1 MGQRSGCLSITTSK
15 SSRRFDDLY
24 ELGDGIG
31 HGSFAAVKQ
40 CRRRHD
46 NQAFA
51 VKIIDKRHL
60 KTQDLINLRDE
71 IQILRKLQHPNIIR
85 LIDVLD
91 DGRRVFIVLELCHSD
106 DLLDY
111 LITKPQNRLTETEA
125 AHILHALCNAVQHL
139 HANHIIHR
147 DLKPENILFDLH
159 GNIKLADF
167 GLAYY
172 GQTSE
177 TDEDSKTGTV
187 SSSSSD
193 LDSKQQIV
201 MNECCGTPHYVAPEV
216 IAQRAYNY
224 KCDVW
229 SLGVILYVMLAGYQP
244 FEGHSLR
251 HIYSRISNARYDFKS
266 ARWDNVSDDAKELV
280 KRLLTV
286 DPSTRMELADISKH
300 AW

>member
-71 IQILRKLQHPNIIR
+71 IQVLRKLQHPNIIR

-111 LITKPQNRLTETEA
+111 LVTKPQNRLTEIEA
-125 AHILHALCNAVQHL
+125 AHILQSSCQAVQYL
-139 HANHIIHR
+139 HANRIIHR
-147 DLKPENILFDLH
+147 DLKPENILFDFH
-159 GNIKLADF
+159 GNLKLADF
-167 GLAYY
+167 GLAHY
-172 GQTSE
+172 GQTSG
-177 TDEDSKTGTV
+177 TDEDENIGHGNE
-187 SSSSSD
+187 
-193 LDSKQQIV
+193 QEV
-201 MNECCGTPHYVAPEV
+201 MMNACCGTPHYVAPEV
-216 IAQRAYNY
+216 IAQVAYNY

-229 SLGVILYVMLAGYQP
+229 ALGVILYVMLAGYQP
-244 FEGHSLR
+244 FEGRSLQ
-251 HIYSRISNARYDFKS
+251 HIYGRISNARYDFKS
-266 ARWDNVSDDAKELV
+266 ARWDNVSQDAKDLV
-280 KRLLTV
+280 NGLLTV
-286 DPSTRMELADISKH
+286 EPSKRMELADIGKH
-300 AW
+300 AWMKTHCD